1 MKKRSLEFLLYS
13 AVGVAAMFLILLAVN
28 VLTAAVKQR
37 VDLTQEKAFTLADG
51 TRKILRQ
58 LDTPVK
64 VRFYCTQS
72 ETASPE
78 TVYLKISRGG
88 WRIYWSNS
96 NKPPAAS

>member
-51 TRKILRQ
+51 TGKSCGSSIPR
-58 LDTPVK
+58 
-64 VRFYCTQS
+64 
-72 ETASPE
+72 
-78 TVYLKISRGG
+78 
-88 WRIYWSNS
+88 
-96 NKPPAAS
+96 